1 MNENDPDKKR
11 SAHIRNLVA
20 DRKHEE
26 TIRSKIV
33 SSEIVKLLTHDHM
46 KAKTLYKPDEVE
58 QRQKT
63 DLLFPAT
70 TNQLTHN
77 KE

>member
-1 MNENDPDKKR
+1 MSENDPDKKR
-11 SAHIRNLVA
+11 SSHIKNLVA

-26 TIRSKIV
+26 HMRAKIV
-33 SSEIVKLLTHDHM
+33 SDEIVKLTTQASRADSD
-46 KAKTLYKPDEVE
+46 KR
-58 QRQKT
+58 RQT